1 MPPNEHENIFGE
13 QPIFTVPYKPIN
25 KLVRI
30 RSAQSIS
37 RITGKFRLTIRLLL
51 ALGCIAANASN
62 AATLMG
68 EVIEITDGDTIT
80 LIDSSRIQHKIRLAG
95 IDAPEK
101 RQAFGEKSKQQL
113 ADLVFR
119 REVLIEW
126 SKSDR
131 YGRIIGKVF
140 LGNKDVNLT
149 QITSGMAWH
158 YKRYANEQSMTDR
171 GSYAQAEEEA
181 KLKRRGLWK
190 DQNPTPPWD
199 FRHHR

>member
-1 MPPNEHENIFGE
+1 MPPNKHINIFGK
-13 QPIFTVPYKPIN
+13 QPIFPGPLKPIN
-25 KLVRI
+25 KPVRLW
-30 RSAQSIS
+30 SAQRIS
-37 RITGKFRLTIRLLL
+37 RITGKFRLNVRLLL

-62 AATLMG
+62 AATLTG
-68 EVIEITDGDTIT
+68 EVVGITDGDTIT
-80 LIDSSRIQHKIRLAG
+80 LLDSSRIQHKIRLAG

-101 RQAFGEKSKQQL
+101 RQAFGEQSKQQL
-113 ADLVFR
+113 ADLLFR

-140 LGNKDVNLT
+140 LGKKDVNLT
-149 QITSGMAWH
+149 QIASGMAWH

-181 KLKRRGLWK
+181 KSKRRGLWK
-190 DQNPTPPWD
+190 DQNPTAPWD

>member
-1 MPPNEHENIFGE
+1 
-13 QPIFTVPYKPIN
+13 
-25 KLVRI
+25 
-30 RSAQSIS
+30 
-37 RITGKFRLTIRLLL
+37 
-51 ALGCIAANASN
+51 
-62 AATLMG
+62 MG